1 MIKHRRR
8 FKQTVSFHDRLS
20 AFSKNLQEQAARLPA
35 GRERDEILKRA
46 RRADTAADLDE
57 WAHSVGSQSPT

>member
-1 MIKHRRR
+1 MIKRRR
-8 FKQTVSFHDRLS
+8 RVKQTISFHDRLS
-20 AFSKNLQEQAARLPA
+20 AFSKHLQEQAERLPA

-57 WAHSVGSQSPT
+57 WAHSAGARPQT